1 MSRDLYRFTTYETNG
16 SIAPPKIVKQHIY
29 ASYDSCNTR
38 LPPES
43 AYGIHV
49 LNEGNR
55 IEFLLA

>member
-1 MSRDLYRFTTYETNG
+1 MRQIGVLPLFKQRF
-16 SIAPPKIVKQHIY
+16 Y

-43 AYGIHV
+43 VCCIRE

-55 IEFLLA
+55 FEFLLA